1 MPSPLTAMRPRSP
14 LVSLLV
20 GLVCAQAACNLGSLD
35 YLQNGVKQD
44 GSVGDGQGTS
54 NQDSTSPDEAPLADK
69 PDGTV
74 LDAKASEVPFG
85 SDGSGDLFTN
95 IPVLDA
101 QEESASDLGTDTFI
115 PDTKSPDGALPD
127 ATNPDGGI
135 PDSLSNLD
143 TPKQDGLIPDS
154 YVPVPDSYVPDSY
167 VPDSPPD
174 LYVAGPDSLEVAP
187 DGPTAKPSV
196 LFVVGANPLSAA
208 DTAIQSHLTG
218 KGYDV
223 TLILDSASVATVTET
238 LVLISR
244 SVGSGNVGTKYR
256 NVAKPVLVNE
266 PNLFASDM
274 GFVSG
279 STGTSGSTGATPGAD
294 SVDVQAAAGALA
306 AGLSGTTKVFN
317 TAQDVTYG
325 VPSAT
330 AILVAALP
338 GQTKYPIF
346 AYETGAQMSGLAA
359 PARRMGFF
367 LSGTAAT
374 SLTAN
379 GWLLFDAAIAWLA
392 KSG

>member
-1 MPSPLTAMRPRSP
+1 MRPRSP
-14 LVSLLV
+14 LVPLLV

-35 YLQNGVKQD
+35 YLQNGTKRD
-44 GSVGDGQGTS
+44 GGDGDGQRTS
-54 NQDSTSPDEAPLADK
+54 NLDSTSSDEAPLAGK
-69 PDGTV
+69 PDVTV
-74 LDAKASEVPFG
+74 LDGKASEVPLG

-101 QEESASDLGTDTFI
+101 QEERERDLGTDTFI

-127 ATNPDGGI
+127 ATNPDGAI

-143 TPKQDGLIPDS
+143 TLKQDGLISDS
-154 YVPVPDSYVPDSY
+154 YVPVPDSY

-174 LYVAGPDSLEVAP
+174 LYVGGPDSLEVAS
-187 DGPTAKPSV
+187 DSPTAKPSV
-196 LFVVGANPLSAA
+196 RFVVGATTPLSAA
-208 DTAIQSHLTG
+208 DTAIQSHLTA

-223 TLILDSASVATVTET
+223 TLILDSAPAATLTET

-244 SVGSGNVGTKYR
+244 SVSSASVGTKYR

-266 PNLFASDM
+266 PNLFAIDM
-274 GFVSG
+274 GLVSG
-279 STGTSGSTGATPGAD
+279 STGTASSTGATPGAD

-306 AGLSGTTKVFN
+306 AGLSGTIKVFN

-325 VPSAT
+325 VPSTT
-330 AILVAALP
+330 AILVAALS

-367 LSGTAAT
+367 LSGTSAT

>member
-1 MPSPLTAMRPRSP
+1 MYSNWGTMADESAFLRQTRGAAICQKNGRHEPDVDRRYRRSSSLRIP
-14 LVSLLV
+14 CLVVCVFAWLV
-20 GLVCAQAACNLGSLD
+20 V
-35 YLQNGVKQD
+35 VD
-44 GSVGDGQGTS
+44 GCTFDRSELRWSTGDSSVEDGRSTS
-54 NQDSTSPDEAPLADK
+54 NQDNTSPDEAPLAGK

-74 LDAKASEVPFG
+74 LDAKS
-85 SDGSGDLFTN
+85 
-95 IPVLDA
+95 I
-101 QEESASDLGTDTFI
+101 EEPLGSDLGTDTFI

-127 ATNPDGGI
+127 ATNPDGAI

-143 TPKQDGLIPDS
+143 TLKQDGLISDS
-154 YVPVPDSYVPDSY
+154 YVSDL
-167 VPDSPPD
+167 PPD
-174 LYVAGPDSLEVAP
+174 LYVAGQDSLEVAP

-196 LFVVGANPLSAA
+196 LFVVGAIPLSSA
-208 DTAIQSHLTG
+208 DTAIQNHLIAN
-218 KGYDV
+218 GYDV
-223 TLILDSASVATVTET
+223 TLIRDNATVVTVTQT
-238 LVLISR
+238 LVVISR
-244 SVGSGNVGTKYR
+244 SVSPSSVGTKYR

-294 SVDVQAAAGALA
+294 SVDVQAAAGPLA
-306 AGLSGTTKVFN
+306 AGLSGTIKVFN

-346 AYETGAQMSGLAA
+346 AYETGVQMSGLVA

-367 LSGTAAT
+367 LSGTDAT